1 MDGKERNESAQAE
14 REMTASEY
22 WDRLTRSFN
31 ADYVRSVKERYDGR
45 KRLRTAL
52 RSNT

>member
-1 MDGKERNESAQAE
+1 MDGKERNKSAQAE
-14 REMTASEY
+14 REMAVSEY

-31 ADYVRSVKERYDGR
+31 ADYVRLVKERYDSR
-45 KRLRTAL
+45 KQLRTAL

>member
-1 MDGKERNESAQAE
+1 MDGKERNKSAQAE

-45 KRLRTAL
+45 KRLQVA
-52 RSNT
+52 

>member
-14 REMTASEY
+14 REMAVSEY

-45 KRLRTAL
+45 KRLQVA
-52 RSNT
+52 

>member
-1 MDGKERNESAQAE
+1 MDGKERNKSAQAE
-14 REMTASEY
+14 REMAVSEY

-31 ADYVRSVKERYDGR
+31 ADYVRSVKERYDSR
-45 KRLRTAL
+45 KQLRTAL

>member
-14 REMTASEY
+14 REMAVSEY

-31 ADYVRSVKERYDGR
+31 ADYVRSVKERYDSR

>member
-1 MDGKERNESAQAE
+1 MDKKERNESAQAE

-45 KRLRTAL
+45 KRLQVA
-52 RSNT
+52 